1 MIDTFAL
8 FGKST
13 WEKILL
19 PKLFK
24 QTTVKF
30 SFLVTNLTFQGSD
43 SRLAERGRN
52 WCLLGVLDLQI
63 LPGVPWIW
71 KCGTACPC
79 GAPLAVPGQEGD
91 GRAWGCW
98 DKRGWHIVWGHFAV
112 AAACLKWLCLNS
124 VLFPWFELT
133 SGAAPEAEHVWQ
145 LGNDWGREWFSHRIM
160 I

>member
-24 QTTVKF
+24 QTMVKF

-43 SRLAERGRN
+43 SSLAERGRN

-71 KCGTACPC
+71 ECGPACPC
-79 GAPLAVPGQEGD
+79 DAALCQGRRVMAEHGAAETNEGGTYSGDTLLLLLHAWGALLKLCFFLGLSSPLAQPQRLSMFDSLEMAGEGK
-91 GRAWGCW
+91 GF
-98 DKRGWHIVWGHFAV
+98 HT
-112 AAACLKWLCLNS
+112 
-124 VLFPWFELT
+124 E
-133 SGAAPEAEHVWQ
+133 
-145 LGNDWGREWFSHRIM
+145 
-160 I
+160 